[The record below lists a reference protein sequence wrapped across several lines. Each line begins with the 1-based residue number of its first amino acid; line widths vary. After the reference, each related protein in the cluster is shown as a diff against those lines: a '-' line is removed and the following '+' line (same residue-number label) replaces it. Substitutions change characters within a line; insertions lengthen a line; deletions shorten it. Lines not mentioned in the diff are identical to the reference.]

1 MWSLVFNKVNFDI
14 IEISNDLLYI
24 LGYTIEESK
33 ELTLLSLLNDEMKR
47 IHEKIVK
54 PDNNI
59 DYSKKIE
66 NLKSMRT
73 LNMLPLRC
81 KNNTYHMFGFDG
93 VTRNDNDN
101 FVFSF
106 KPISSVDNIQIPKYF
121 HNYINGIPK
130 NIFLEQYTNTYIVC
144 FDIMNSTDLC
154 NRIGSFRIAKIYN
167 NLYQIVH
174 NSLYEIS
181 YPYIRIHETCGD
193 SIMLIANTSFL
204 PKIQKI
210 TELILNTCETII
222 LQVNETKDF
231 KIRCGIARGDV
242 SGGIIDGTS
251 FRIFGSC
258 VHMASRLESVCLG
271 NHMSCQKEI
280 IDESIDYPYIKK
292 FKLNLK
298 SKLLKGFGETLYYDV
313 SL

>member
-1 MWSLVFNKVNFDI
+1 MGSLVFNQRTFDI
-14 IEISNDLLYI
+14 IDISNDLLTV
-24 LGYTIEESK
+24 LGYTTEESK

-47 IHEKIVK
+47 IHEKLVN
-54 PDNNI
+54 PDKDV

-66 NLKSMRT
+66 KLKSMKT

-81 KNNTYHMFGFDG
+81 KNNTYHMFGFQG
-93 VTRNDNDN
+93 VTRNDDNN
-101 FVFSF
+101 FVFKF
-106 KPISSVDNIQIPKYF
+106 NTISSVDNIQIPKYF
-121 HNYINGIPK
+121 HTYINGVPK
-130 NIFLEQYTNTYIVC
+130 NMFLEQYTNAYIVC

-154 NRIGSFRIAKIYN
+154 NKIGSFSIAKIYN
-167 NLYQIVH
+167 DLYQIVH

-204 PKIQKI
+204 PKTQKI
-210 TELILNTCETII
+210 IELILKTCGLII
-222 LQVNETKDF
+222 SQISKTKDF
-231 KIRCGIARGDV
+231 KVRCGISRGDI

-258 VHMASRLESVCLG
+258 VHMASRLESVCLA
-271 NHMSCQKEI
+271 NHISCQKEM
-280 IDESIDYPYIKK
+280 IDDSIDHPYIKK

-298 SKLLKGFGETLYYDV
+298 TKPLKGFGETPYYDI